1 MKRGN
6 RRLFLCSAAVLACYV
21 AACASSTPLPAKPVA
36 KSPPSTGDLLR
47 SATIEGIYD
56 GSAVTLR
63 DGVYEGL
70 PPAAGGASRPTVR
83 LLETMIGRGD
93 LDGAPGEEIVALLA
107 ENSGGSGERIYLSAF
122 RQQDTALTNLATTL
136 VGDRVRL
143 RRLSVDA
150 GAVVLDVVQ
159 TAPGEPLCCGTQLA
173 RKTYRLKGE
182 RLEKVASQIVGRLS
196 LAAIARL
203 EWVLE
208 EMNGQPLPPG
218 TEPPTFSIQ
227 GDTASGFGGCNRFSG
242 PVKEPAPGKM
252 SLGDLASTMMAC
264 ADEQMRI
271 EDEYLRSLRRVTSYT
286 FVAGRL
292 ALSWEGGG
300 ERGLLLLRR
309 G

>member
-1 MKRGN
+1 MKRRN
-6 RRLFLCSAAVLACYV
+6 SRLFLCSAPVLACYV
-21 AACASSTPLPAKPVA
+21 AACASSAPPTVTPVA
-36 KSPPSTGDLLR
+36 KGPPSTGDLLR
-47 SATIEGIYD
+47 SATIEGIYE
-56 GSAVTLR
+56 GRAVTLHE
-63 DGVYEGL
+63 GVYQGS
-70 PPAAGGASRPTVR
+70 PPTAGGASRPSVR

-107 ENSGGSGERIYLSAF
+107 ESSGGSGERIYLSAF
-122 RQQDTALTNLATTL
+122 RRQEASIANVATTL
-136 VGDRVRL
+136 VGDRVKL
-143 RRLSVDA
+143 RRLSVDG

-173 RKTYRLKGE
+173 RTTYRLRGE
-182 RLEKVASQIVGRLS
+182 RFEKVASQIVGRLS
-196 LAAIARL
+196 LAAISRL

-208 EMNGQPLPPG
+208 EMNGKPLPPG
-218 TEPPTFSIQ
+218 TQPPTFSIQ

-242 PVKEPAPGKM
+242 PVKEPAPGKIA
-252 SLGDLASTMMAC
+252 LGDLASTMMAC

-286 FVAGRL
+286 FLAGRL

-300 ERGLLLLRR
+300 ERGMLLLRR